1 MIETAV
7 GERVHQPHRLHQKI
21 NEGEILL
28 QQRLGWS
35 ISLSSVGRSLGNE
48 LLRQMKS
55 SETECAR
62 ALKSFQGNSTNISGA
77 PCKKS
82 DPLTSRHVDK
92 STKK

>member
-28 QQRLGWS
+28 QQGLGWS

-48 LLRQMKS
+48 LLRQMK
-55 SETECAR
+55 
-62 ALKSFQGNSTNISGA
+62 
-77 PCKKS
+77 
-82 DPLTSRHVDK
+82 
-92 STKK
+92 